1 MPKHPHHHSLP
12 LTHHLHHHV
21 SDPIDVNIITYIYP
35 ILFQNVERVFNYNEE
50 PYFFQ
55 MEPPPC
61 VPAGHSA
68 EDHLTHSLDLATTLR
83 SELAALT
90 YKRDRL
96 IHELSETKNVLSVK
110 DNECEALRAQSARQS
125 SLINSLQQRLQT
137 AEGREKSL
145 LARSET
151 TTNTLQRDKRCTE
164 EKNKELCSRV
174 RRLECDLSNEEN
186 HSEQLR

>member
-1 MPKHPHHHSLP
+1 
-12 LTHHLHHHV
+12 
-21 SDPIDVNIITYIYP
+21 
-35 ILFQNVERVFNYNEE
+35 
-50 PYFFQ
+50 

-61 VPAGHSA
+61 VPVGHST

-96 IHELSETKNVLSVK
+96 IHELGETKNVLCAK

-137 AEGREKSL
+137 AEGREKNL
-145 LARSET
+145 LARTET
-151 TTNTLQRDKRCTE
+151 TTNTLQRDKCCIE

-174 RRLECDLSNEEN
+174 RRMECDLSNEEN